1 MAGGNKQRDYIS
13 KEDASSPT
21 ITTEAILLSCITD
34 AEEGRDVAVINIP
47 SAFIQMRVEDK
58 GDMAIIKIR
67 GVLMDILVQI
77 APEVYKSYVTT
88 DKKGT
93 KQLLVQCQN
102 AIYGTMV
109 ASLLYYCTIS
119 NLNCHA
125 NLNLQDCVESVPG
138 HVESAKPSC
147 CQLLCSVF
155 KGYTSISLILIHSC
169 CFISVLTNT
178 ASGKSGKRSPDPL
191 QLPRFSHFD

>member
-1 MAGGNKQRDYIS
+1 MYVRIIWKKEWKGMTAALRRRQKGLFILNLPWFCATSNKPHPN
-13 KEDASSPT
+13 AT
-21 ITTEAILLSCITD
+21 
-34 AEEGRDVAVINIP
+34 
-47 SAFIQMRVEDK
+47 
-58 GDMAIIKIR
+58 
-67 GVLMDILVQI
+67 
-77 APEVYKSYVTT
+77 
-88 DKKGT
+88 
-93 KQLLVQCQN
+93 N
-102 AIYGTMV
+102 AIQYREQIDE
-109 ASLLYYCTIS
+109 SCLPYQQITIS

-147 CQLLCSVF
+147 CRLLCSVF

-191 QLPRFSHFD
+191 QLPRFSHL

>member
-1 MAGGNKQRDYIS
+1 MAMQ
-13 KEDASSPT
+13 
-21 ITTEAILLSCITD
+21 
-34 AEEGRDVAVINIP
+34 EEHI
-47 SAFIQMRVEDK
+47 
-58 GDMAIIKIR
+58 
-67 GVLMDILVQI
+67 MDIALNG
-77 APEVYKSYVTT
+77 ENFCS
-88 DKKGT
+88 
-93 KQLLVQCQN
+93 
-102 AIYGTMV
+102 AIHRRQRYFV
-109 ASLLYYCTIS
+109 AGASVRTRGATIS

-147 CQLLCSVF
+147 CRLLCSVF

-191 QLPRFSHFD
+191 QLPRFSHL